1 MLRVEKQG
9 HTGRGEGLDLKALIK
24 LRYPA
29 LPANQRKIADY
40 LLHHIREAP
49 FLSVVDLERKSGV
62 SRATIVRFSRSLGF
76 GGFLAFRSRLLDD
89 LQSQMSATDI
99 FPLPDRDDLK
109 ETLTLVAQQD
119 VRNINQTISHLERDT
134 FTEIATMIL
143 KAGRVYTAGLGISS
157 LMAQILAYSL
167 NQVAIRAIPF
177 VHDYETFIEQ
187 LAFVT
192 PHDVLIVFS
201 FPPYSRETI
210 DLARIASGRRVPI
223 IALTDR
229 VTSAVSFHAV
239 KTLAIRS
246 HNMLFTNSFSATS
259 VVINA
264 LATEVALRNKD
275 KATRMQRQIDKF
287 LRQTGHYAAD

>member
-1 MLRVEKQG
+1 MLRGDRQVHG
-9 HTGRGEGLDLKALIK
+9 GRGEGLDLQALIK
-24 LRYPA
+24 LRYPS

-49 FLSVVDLERKSGV
+49 FLSVMELERKSGV

-89 LQSQMSATDI
+89 LQSQMRSTDI
-99 FPLPDRDDLK
+99 FPLPDRDHLK
-109 ETLTLVAQQD
+109 ETLTMVAQQD

-134 FTEIATMIL
+134 FRDVATMIL
-143 KAGRVYTAGLGISS
+143 EAGRVYTAGLGISS
-157 LMAQILAYSL
+157 LMAQILSYSL
-167 NQVAIRAIPF
+167 NQVAVRATPF

-192 PHDVLIVFS
+192 PHDVLVVLS
-201 FPPYSRETI
+201 FPPYSKETI
-210 DLARIASGRRVPI
+210 DLARIASGRHIPI
-223 IALTDR
+223 IALTDK
-229 VTSAVSFHAV
+229 VTSAVSLHAA

-275 KATRMQRQIDKF
+275 KAMRMQRQIDKV